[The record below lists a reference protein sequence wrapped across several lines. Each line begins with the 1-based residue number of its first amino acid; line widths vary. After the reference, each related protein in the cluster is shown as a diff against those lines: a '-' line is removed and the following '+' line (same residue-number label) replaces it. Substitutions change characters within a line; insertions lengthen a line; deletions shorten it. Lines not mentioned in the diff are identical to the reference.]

1 MKKPYCTS
9 LKKKQQKAVF
19 NLLKVEQ
26 AAVQVSTG
34 HSRLTVVTQGGITQ
48 EEVCQK
54 SHSDH
59 VHSAI

>member
-26 AAVQVSTG
+26 AAVQVYTG
-34 HSRLTVVTQGGITQ
+34 RNQAHNGYTR
-48 EEVCQK
+48 
-54 SHSDH
+54 SDH
-59 VHSAI
+59 TGRSL